1 MGFLVGGNGG
11 GLPAKDQLPLGQI
24 PSRSATHQ
32 EGRVLPLLYGR
43 QRVGAQ
49 FISDAFDIK
58 IEAVSTGGKQS
69 TRAGTNYYASFAV
82 AVCHGPVT
90 AFHDLYLNGDP
101 VFSSTTKLFAVKLS
115 MASNI
120 ATFQTQAPHNLTT
133 GQTVTVLNAD
143 QPEFNGQFTIV
154 VVSDT
159 QFQYTIPG
167 SSLPTETATPV
178 KGKKIYCTVK
188 LDPIYA
194 NGADS
199 TDITIPD
206 FGTAT
211 IYWGTETQA
220 TDAYLSGVSGIQHPP
235 YKGICYIVFH
245 QLFLG
250 FNQTNVQNV
259 EVVVERTPSFDWMT
273 NTAHAVIAGD
283 CNPGIVLADMLLN
296 KRCGLACSTDDV
308 DTAALDAA
316 IEQLFSEEVG
326 LSPLLTRPEE
336 VRSQIVEILSMVDAA
351 VVLDADGKLSI
362 ALQRQASIQALT
374 IDETDLVDLP
384 QFDPAD
390 WSSVINET
398 YINYTDRDAG
408 WNTDYVVW
416 KDNAGFFA
424 KNRPEPQNLDKPF
437 ITQKV
442 LAQVL
447 ATILGQAAALPQ
459 SAGKLQIAYTDA
471 IFASCAP
478 GNGFTFS
485 YTSRPA
491 LAGIYRITKRT
502 LPDPAKPVFEIEVAL
517 DRSYL
522 YTSTFFGGLVT
533 RGIGGTPTGG
543 TGGDVPPLEP
553 IPTTTAALFE
563 LPVALCPNSQ
573 PAIAAL
579 VQRDATS
586 TLSAQLWLGRNYV
599 FNGTAPESFFALGT
613 ITKFAL
619 HGELTADYPAS
630 AATLAIANALPAE
643 ADNPLPL
650 TDGFNVQLDGPDQ
663 TMPDVSDFDALAN
676 TVLLFVD
683 GEIMSVAE
691 ASLTGA
697 GAYGLTVIRG
707 RFGTPIQDHA
717 AGAAVYIIA
726 RADLAIFQHAH
737 FRGGNTGR
745 FKLIFDFQQIS
756 DVDAFDQVLDG
767 GNWNFPVYLQQP
779 PAGM

>member
-1 MGFLVGGNGG
+1 
-11 GLPAKDQLPLGQI
+11 
-24 PSRSATHQ
+24 
-32 EGRVLPLLYGR
+32 
-43 QRVGAQ
+43 
-49 FISDAFDIK
+49 
-58 IEAVSTGGKQS
+58 
-69 TRAGTNYYASFAV
+69 
-82 AVCHGPVT
+82 
-90 AFHDLYLNGDP
+90 
-101 VFSSTTKLFAVKLS
+101 
-115 MASNI
+115 
-120 ATFQTQAPHNLTT
+120 
-133 GQTVTVLNAD
+133 
-143 QPEFNGQFTIV
+143 
-154 VVSDT
+154 
-159 QFQYTIPG
+159 
-167 SSLPTETATPV
+167 
-178 KGKKIYCTVK
+178 
-188 LDPIYA
+188 
-194 NGADS
+194 
-199 TDITIPD
+199 
-206 FGTAT
+206 
-211 IYWGTETQA
+211 
-220 TDAYLSGVSGIQHPP
+220 
-235 YKGICYIVFH
+235 
-245 QLFLG
+245 
-250 FNQTNVQNV
+250 
-259 EVVVERTPSFDWMT
+259 MT